1 MVETDSSAGK
11 RWRMWHRDL
20 WHRVRGLGL
29 GANGQGLV
37 ELALTLPI
45 LIILFLGLIELS
57 LALRAQLVLVN
68 ANREAAR
75 FAARGAFSDEQ
86 IAVQALYSFGQQ
98 LPVRTTGPKQNT
110 GIIITRFHIPDD
122 PTQEAYYSTPV
133 YATGTLTYTS
143 KISPEQE
150 LLALTAQNNDFNDA
164 LISTHDDAVR
174 SVHDVVFVEI
184 YYYHNQILHA
194 PIVSWIFP
202 EPIVLYSRTM
212 MRIGTARS
220 D

>member
-1 MVETDSSAGK
+1 
-11 RWRMWHRDL
+11 MWSKL
-20 WHRVRGLGL
+20 RGLHRRSVD
-29 GANGQGLV
+29 GQSMV

-75 FAARGAFSDEQ
+75 FAARGTFSDEQ
-86 IAVQALYSFGQQ
+86 IATQALRSFGQQ
-98 LPVRTTGPKQNT
+98 LPVRTTGLKPNT

-122 PTQEAYYSTPV
+122 ATQTAYYYTPV

-143 KISPEQE
+143 KISPELE
-150 LLALTAQNNDFNDA
+150 LVTLTAQNNSFNDA
-164 LISTHDDAVR
+164 LVATHQEAVR

-184 YYYHNQILHA
+184 FYYHNQVLHA
-194 PIVSWIFP
+194 PVVEWIFP

>member
-1 MVETDSSAGK
+1 M
-11 RWRMWHRDL
+11 WRKW
-20 WHRVRGLGL
+20 RGLHRQTEE
-29 GANGQGLV
+29 GQALV

-75 FAARGAFSDEQ
+75 FAARGTFSDEQ

-98 LPVRTTGPKQNT
+98 LPVRTTGFKPNT

-122 PTQEAYYSTPV
+122 PTQTAYYRTPV

-143 KISPEQE
+143 KISPELE
-150 LLALTAQNNDFNDA
+150 LITLRAQNNTFNDDLVA
-164 LISTHDDAVR
+164 THEEAVR

-184 YYYHNQILHA
+184 YYYHNQVLHA
-194 PIVSWIFP
+194 PIVGWIFP

-212 MRIGTARS
+212 MRVGTARS